1 MAKARR
7 ATKKKAAPPGRA
19 KKRST
24 RKGAKK
30 SAVSPKN
37 VARQIGGVVVLPL
50 TARAPAAVAF
60 APSTTALTPL
70 VAPTASLS
78 AAPATLGRILNCEPS
93 LGGPSPQSAAQPTAA
108 PPASDYRSPGWP
120 VGEQGFTGACVGFAV
135 GDGLL
140 RWYFRKTGQLAP
152 QEGLSVRYFWMAA
165 KEMDEYRRWPT
176 TFVETEGTS
185 IYTALKIA
193 TDFGCLK
200 DIDLPVSG
208 PLYQRSLN
216 EFLAAASLLKI
227 NQGAV
232 QAVER
237 NPVIWAEWIH
247 KYGPLAARINVDGTF
262 ISGGNHG
269 VLQTVNF
276 APSLASA
283 GHAVVLVGYQ
293 PAEDRFIIR
302 NSWGRQWGDDG
313 FAYADAQYLMSIIT
327 ETWGVY

>member
-1 MAKARR
+1 
-7 ATKKKAAPPGRA
+7 
-19 KKRST
+19 
-24 RKGAKK
+24 
-30 SAVSPKN
+30 
-37 VARQIGGVVVLPL
+37 
-50 TARAPAAVAF
+50 
-60 APSTTALTPL
+60 
-70 VAPTASLS
+70 
-78 AAPATLGRILNCEPS
+78 
-93 LGGPSPQSAAQPTAA
+93 
-108 PPASDYRSPGWP
+108 
-120 VGEQGFTGACVGFAV
+120 
-135 GDGLL
+135 
-140 RWYFRKTGQLAP
+140 
-152 QEGLSVRYFWMAA
+152 MAA